1 MEEIGETIFEDS
13 LYKLSGNKNKGFF
26 GKNNPW
32 KLRYFILKKCG
43 NQPVLECYSKK
54 PKNRTTAPKEKIP
67 LLPGFH
73 LEKVTNTKNRAYV
86 FELTS
91 QDKYLCLSADEQK
104 NMDVFVFLLMSQL
117 KLKEQIKDDF
127 IIVKP
132 ENSDVNRRIG
142 AKGTNCILHISP
154 WGVTLALQAT
164 RTVLAQWP
172 LKSIRYFEGGKNQF
186 MLEAGRVAPMG
197 DGTYIFHTEDGKE
210 NYAYDLLD
218 QRIVDALTK
227 MQPGRRGTTE
237 EMEDYV
243 LESNNLTLLTSV
255 IPCMINHPDHIN
267 IMRDNWNI
275 DINGNTIRTRPTVH
289 VRQTSNASETGSDL
303 GTPGTP
309 GPPLPSRRPE
319 TPSSRYLASSSP
331 GRQQSS
337 KVPSVVNSSFQ
348 KSNSSSSL
356 VSRPPLP
363 TPTSGAL
370 SNSQRSRPVPAPL
383 NRSSTADGN
392 YLRMNSLSAVKTIAQ
407 NSVPPFSP
415 TGEWSPPPSFQE
427 ATNYSLMS
435 PGHVGRD
442 GYLNP
447 RTSVIELQE
456 IALEKFNQNVPDT
469 YLSPTAEYET
479 TFNTS
484 SLPRERGST
493 SKPSNNNDNHYRLR
507 SLSCEDIKK
516 GQMRQRARTANS
528 RQDAKN
534 NSRETTTAEPF
545 PRIQEFKGSMELLL
559 QDERGYY
566 NIDGLKGTIDS
577 SHAPSVAEVLQ
588 KFDETAKP
596 PLTRAISNPNFL
608 QLLNKDKLNDIRVEK
623 ARSIHGSNPNLKKSK
638 SLLNLF
644 KRSNKEKSSITKEEG
659 YSSNKAKSLPNSPCN
674 SLQRQ
679 YSHPNISINVKGIH
693 VTGRTRSFRKP
704 RQYEKSPQIQRKEG
718 KSPQIQRKDGKSPLP
733 TRKDGKSP
741 KFKRKEDKSPQLHYR
756 HERAASDPQVLEQ
769 HSPQPTRRT
778 RHDVTPSVSSSDNEF
793 ANGRPVC
800 PSRQASSSS
809 LGHKV
814 HTVC

>member
-13 LYKLSGNKNKGFF
+13 LYKLSGNKNKGLF

-172 LKSIRYFEGGKNQF
+172 LKSIRYFEGVKNQF

-255 IPCMINHPDHIN
+255 IPCMINHPDHIH

-319 TPSSRYLASSSP
+319 TPSNRYLASSSP

-370 SNSQRSRPVPAPL
+370 SNSQRSR
-383 NRSSTADGN
+383 
-392 YLRMNSLSAVKTIAQ
+392 Q
-407 NSVPPFSP
+407 
-415 TGEWSPPPSFQE
+415 
-427 ATNYSLMS
+427 
-435 PGHVGRD
+435 
-442 GYLNP
+442 
-447 RTSVIELQE
+447 
-456 IALEKFNQNVPDT
+456 
-469 YLSPTAEYET
+469 
-479 TFNTS
+479 
-484 SLPRERGST
+484 
-493 SKPSNNNDNHYRLR
+493 
-507 SLSCEDIKK
+507 C
-516 GQMRQRARTANS
+516 
-528 RQDAKN
+528 
-534 NSRETTTAEPF
+534 
-545 PRIQEFKGSMELLL
+545 
-559 QDERGYY
+559 
-566 NIDGLKGTIDS
+566 
-577 SHAPSVAEVLQ
+577 
-588 KFDETAKP
+588 
-596 PLTRAISNPNFL
+596 
-608 QLLNKDKLNDIRVEK
+608 
-623 ARSIHGSNPNLKKSK
+623 
-638 SLLNLF
+638 
-644 KRSNKEKSSITKEEG
+644 
-659 YSSNKAKSLPNSPCN
+659 
-674 SLQRQ
+674 
-679 YSHPNISINVKGIH
+679 
-693 VTGRTRSFRKP
+693 
-704 RQYEKSPQIQRKEG
+704 
-718 KSPQIQRKDGKSPLP
+718 
-733 TRKDGKSP
+733 
-741 KFKRKEDKSPQLHYR
+741 
-756 HERAASDPQVLEQ
+756 Q
-769 HSPQPTRRT
+769 H
-778 RHDVTPSVSSSDNEF
+778 H
-793 ANGRPVC
+793 
-800 PSRQASSSS
+800 
-809 LGHKV
+809 
-814 HTVC
+814 